1 MCMLGRSG
9 GLVVFMNIERLAV
22 NAELL
27 FHLTVLDLRLV
38 SNAVVFFRLIASGWF
53 ANEYM

>member
-1 MCMLGRSG
+1 MLGRSG

-22 NAELL
+22 NPELL
-27 FHLTVLDLRLV
+27 FHLTVLDSRLV
-38 SNAVVFFRLIASGWF
+38 SNAVVFFRLIDSGWF